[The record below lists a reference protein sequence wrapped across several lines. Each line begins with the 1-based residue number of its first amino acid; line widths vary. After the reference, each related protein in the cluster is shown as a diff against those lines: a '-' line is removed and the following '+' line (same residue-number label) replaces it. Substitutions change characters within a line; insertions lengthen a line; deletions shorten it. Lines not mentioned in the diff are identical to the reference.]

1 MDAVRDRIFTRVS
14 PAREKRGERCSEAIR
29 CEREEQGRSA
39 SVAFVQCALRCA
51 FLVLLLLLSHPTR
64 KPSFPA
70 AWKSVRRCS
79 VWEVIASRVRL
90 GDRAATC
97 TCTCPKYTQQT
108 GLPLL
113 TQHFQEKRPLRG
125 VHVEQIILR
134 GDHHL
139 HPLTYTWVSTAYQSW
154 TSSKTHSSGHLSLT
168 TAVRSSFRW

>member
-1 MDAVRDRIFTRVS
+1 MPTLPSRRQPAQQPASPTFSQIIPFHHRSPSREMDAVRDRIFTRVS
-14 PAREKRGERCSEAIR
+14 PAREERGERCSEAIR

-97 TCTCPKYTQQT
+97 TCTCTKYTEQT

-113 TQHFQEKRPLRG
+113 TQHFQGKGLC
-125 VHVEQIILR
+125 VVCTLN
-134 GDHHL
+134 
-139 HPLTYTWVSTAYQSW
+139 
-154 TSSKTHSSGHLSLT
+154 
-168 TAVRSSFRW
+168 RSSFVVITISTR